1 MLDAALQAVPRVRRT
16 DPSTSIE
23 AAWMA
28 QSVAKSHQDK
38 ILALLRSHKRIGG
51 EPMGAEQIGFFL
63 GIEPYAVRKRLPE
76 LMRDGFVVAVGE
88 RKTST
93 GRTERT
99 WESLW

>member
-16 DPSTSIE
+16 DPGTSHE
-23 AAWMA
+23 AAVMA
-28 QSVAKSHQDK
+28 GDLARCHQER
-38 ILALLRSHKRIGG
+38 IRALLVFNKQQGG
-51 EPMGAEQIGFFL
+51 EPLGAEQIGYVL

-76 LMRDGFVVAVGE
+76 LMRDGWVIPVGE

-99 WESLW
+99 WEPLF